1 LSPSL
6 KINDAEALGGPARRP
21 NLLGLD
27 ADDLAAHRDDEEVV
41 LGHPQ
46 ERYSRPDLR
55 RDLEVDQSLAAPAL
69 LPRRPRS
76 GCGC

>member
-6 KINDAEALGGPARRP
+6 KINEAEALGGPARRP

-41 LGHPQ
+41 LGH
-46 ERYSRPDLR
+46 LR
-55 RDLEVDQSLAAPAL
+55 NATAGPIFGVILRLITPY
-69 LPRRPRS
+69 
-76 GCGC
+76 

>member
-1 LSPSL
+1 MSPSL
-6 KINDAEALGGPARRP
+6 KIKEAEALGGPARRP

-46 ERYSRPDLR
+46 KRHSRPDLR
-55 RDLEVDQSLAAPAL
+55 HDFEVDQSLAAPAL

>member
-6 KINDAEALGGPARRP
+6 KINDSEALGGPARRP

-27 ADDLAAHRDDEEVV
+27 ADDLAAQRDDEEVV
-41 LGHPQ
+41 LGHPH

-55 RDLEVDQSLAAPAL
+55 RDLEVDQSLAAMAGVYRL
-69 LPRRPRS
+69 RS
-76 GCGC
+76 G